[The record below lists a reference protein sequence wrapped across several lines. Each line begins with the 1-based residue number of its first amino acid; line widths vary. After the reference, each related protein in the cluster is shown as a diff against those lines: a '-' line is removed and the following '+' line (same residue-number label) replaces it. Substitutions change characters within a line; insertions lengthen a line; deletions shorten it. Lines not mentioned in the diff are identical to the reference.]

1 MTTAGKFRTRI
12 FLNVECPNARNGIE
26 DYSAGMAG
34 RVCRHDLVR
43 APLRAQPPA
52 DPYRLV
58 AQQTLNAA
66 SDHLASI
73 RRIRFVQPGW
83 VCRKYSGKCRV
94 KSLPLTFV
102 F

>member
-83 VCRKYSGKCRV
+83 VCAESTVESAGS
-94 KSLPLTFV
+94 SLYL
-102 F
+102 